1 MSDLAEL
8 RLPVFLP
15 GNNRDWQKIDGSARI
30 TDAGEIIVTISEES
44 TAKLVK
50 MAENNIL
57 LQLSFDYRMDDEML
71 ARINAQGREFQGG

>member
-15 GNNRDWQKIDGSARI
+15 GSNRDWQKIDGSARI
-30 TDAGEIIVTISEES
+30 TEDGKVIVTLPED
-44 TAKLVK
+44 AADKLVK

-57 LQLSFDYRMDDEML
+57 LQVSFDYRMNDEML
-71 ARINAQGREFQGG
+71 AQINAQGREFQGG